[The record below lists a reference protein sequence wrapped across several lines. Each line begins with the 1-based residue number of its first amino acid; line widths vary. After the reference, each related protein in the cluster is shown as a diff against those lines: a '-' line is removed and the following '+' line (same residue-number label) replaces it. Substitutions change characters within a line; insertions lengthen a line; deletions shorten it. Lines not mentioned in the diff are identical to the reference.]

1 MTQFSVKTL
10 ILLLLAVLFISLL
23 AQVRIEL
30 PLNEAGIP
38 ITGQTFAVLLVG
50 ALMGRKLGP
59 LAVLGLFVWL
69 CGGGFC
75 SGDVGRLGLGKKL

>member
-50 ALMGRKLGP
+50 ALMGRN
-59 LAVLGLFVWL
+59 LAWRLLQRGVGAFCMALWRGLL
-69 CGGGFC
+69 
-75 SGDVGRLGLGKKL
+75 